1 MTLMEKLEAAKEKAA
16 ERQFEVTITELLKK
30 TVTVVAK
37 DKFEAEQTVSDFW
50 RNSMYILDADDFH
63 SVEFEAKQVGRVR
76 LPSAKGKEDNVL

>member
-1 MTLMEKLEAAKEKAA
+1 MSLTEKLAAAKEKAA

-37 DKFEAEQTVSDFW
+37 DKFEAEQMVSDFW

-63 SVEFEAKQVGRVR
+63 SVEFEANQAGRVR
-76 LPSAKGKEDNVL
+76 LPPAKGKEGNVL

>member
-30 TVTVVAK
+30 TVTVIAK

-63 SVEFEAKQVGRVR
+63 SVEFEAKIAGRVR
-76 LPSAKGKEDNVL
+76 LPPAKGKEGDVL